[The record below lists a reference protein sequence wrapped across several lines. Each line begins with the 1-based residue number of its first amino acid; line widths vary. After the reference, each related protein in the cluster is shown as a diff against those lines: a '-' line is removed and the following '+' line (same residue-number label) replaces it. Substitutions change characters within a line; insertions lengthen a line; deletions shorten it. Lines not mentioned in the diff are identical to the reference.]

1 MQFKS
6 WISGSELQRIPNGD
20 GGQVYNREFEDG
32 DVINLQAS
40 DGFRQIHLCL
50 AWPSRSRTEVAGS
63 LIQPRYEN
71 FLFRGS
77 LAALKKL
84 LAEAES
90 PQEFMDDPRMV
101 V

>member
-20 GGQVYNREFEDG
+20 GGQVYSREFGDG

-40 DGFRQIHLCL
+40 DRFRQIHLCL
-50 AWPSRSRTEVAGS
+50 AWPSRSCTEVAGS
-63 LIQPRYEN
+63 LVQPRYEN

-90 PQEFMDDPRMV
+90 PQEFMNDPRMV